1 MERKEKMS
9 KYFVLFV
16 RRYDFSDETGKRIQ
30 GFKATYLDE
39 QIENTATV
47 KGRPPMTVTS
57 SEMGMWNAF
66 STVPG
71 YYDLNFRMRPDAKGK
86 PTLVLQGAKFLSEEK
101 AQEQGREAA

>member
-1 MERKEKMS
+1 
-9 KYFVLFV
+9 
-16 RRYDFSDETGKRIQ
+16 
-30 GFKATYLDE
+30 
-39 QIENTATV
+39 
-47 KGRPPMTVTS
+47 MTVTS

-86 PTLVLQGAKFLSEEK
+86 PTLVLQGAKFVPEEK

>member
-39 QIENTATV
+39 QIENTAMA

-71 YYDLNFRMRPDAKGK
+71 YYDLNFWMRPDAKGK
-86 PTLVLQGAKFLSEEK
+86 PTLVLQGAKFLPEEK
-101 AQEQGREAA
+101 AQE